1 MKWYLSEVQ
10 AALQSNDW
18 SKADEVLHMIHV
30 YQEKIGK
37 ELVIPDAKVNAEIKY
52 NKLEIFR
59 WCKIGYLVLGGLLL
73 CCSFLMSFRRKKFLD
88 VTSTLLS
95 IGIALVFV
103 WQMYGFGLRWYI
115 SGYAPWSNSYETMVY
130 VAWATVL
137 AGLIFSR
144 NRMAFALATIFGGII
159 LFVSGLSWMDPQIN
173 PLVPVLKSPWL
184 MFHVAV
190 IVAAYGFFGIS
201 SLIGLT
207 NLVLMLFLRKGDG
220 QLMVE
225 NRIKEL
231 SIINEMALWIGLA
244 LMTAGTFL
252 GAVWANVSWGR
263 YWGWDPKETWALIT
277 MIVYAI
283 VLHLHL
289 VKRWI
294 NLWSFNFLSVVAFL
308 SVLMTFFGVNYF
320 LSGMHSYGQNDNIN
334 HLFVYI
340 MTGIVL
346 IIVLGI
352 AARRQFAAFM
362 GTRKSEEI
370 E

>member
-1 MKWYLSEVQ
+1 
-10 AALQSNDW
+10 
-18 SKADEVLHMIHV
+18 
-30 YQEKIGK
+30 
-37 ELVIPDAKVNAEIKY
+37 
-52 NKLEIFR
+52 
-59 WCKIGYLVLGGLLL
+59 
-73 CCSFLMSFRRKKFLD
+73 
-88 VTSTLLS
+88 
-95 IGIALVFV
+95 
-103 WQMYGFGLRWYI
+103 
-115 SGYAPWSNSYETMVY
+115 
-130 VAWATVL
+130 
-137 AGLIFSR
+137 
-144 NRMAFALATIFGGII
+144 
-159 LFVSGLSWMDPQIN
+159 
-173 PLVPVLKSPWL
+173 
-184 MFHVAV
+184 
-190 IVAAYGFFGIS
+190 
-201 SLIGLT
+201 
-207 NLVLMLFLRKGDG
+207 
-220 QLMVE
+220 MVE